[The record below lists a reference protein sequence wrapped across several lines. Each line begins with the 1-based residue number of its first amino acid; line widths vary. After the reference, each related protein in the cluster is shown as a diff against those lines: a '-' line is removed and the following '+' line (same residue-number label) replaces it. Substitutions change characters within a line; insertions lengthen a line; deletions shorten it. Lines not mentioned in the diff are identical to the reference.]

1 MATGA
6 TCHSTALFPILVL
19 LASASSINAVCNDI
33 SGVWVGH
40 PTHGTL
46 SAPITVTQAAGSSE
60 FKACLEDGGC
70 VSGTTDGAQVKYRK
84 LVGTLAANTALNSTA
99 PPCTRIDWQDATK
112 TYWCREPWCEWV
124 PPAPAPPPPPPPP
137 VPAPPGAMN
146 VLFIAC
152 DDLRAQFGRSFQ
164 TPEVRTISTPSSH
177 PLTHPLTCV
186 HFYCAPYTCSSLNF
200 RPWHLG
206 WPRML
211 HSSLHAARL
220 QKSHAAHR
228 APLSLI
234 YIRCSSR
241 MSMTDLTFRAH
252 QAQLNFTHCTN
263 RHHSQ
268 HARRMLT

>member
-164 TPEVRTISTPSSH
+164 TPEVRTISPPSSH
-177 PLTHPLTCV
+177 PLTHM
-186 HFYCAPYTCSSLNF
+186 CAFFLCTMYMLVPERSTLA
-200 RPWHLG
+200 
-206 WPRML
+206 PRL
-211 HSSLHAARL
+211 ASQAACFAARRPT
-220 QKSHAAHR
+220 QKSHAAHGD
-228 APLSLI
+228 ALSLI
-234 YIRCSSR
+234 YIRRSSR

-252 QAQLNFTHCTN
+252 Q
-263 RHHSQ
+263 SQ
-268 HARRMLT
+268 ISYRTPIDITVSAPARMLT